1 MKGTAYLYK
10 DRNNCIEV
18 KIEDG
23 NEQYKEYHSN
33 GILAYE
39 GDYNKLSLFIN

>member
-1 MKGTAYLYK
+1 MERTVHLYK
-10 DRNNCIEV
+10 DENDFIEV

-39 GDYNKLSLFIN
+39 GDYNKYVNEK